1 MKCDLYLSVFLVFLA
16 CHFHYHQR
24 SIITSMILNI
34 TLLLQQASFQQLKRM
49 SSNLRSRLIITKSL
63 YNYRRNLSIQKDDK
77 DRINDAEESLINDL
91 AEPTNCCMSGCT
103 NCVWIKYAERLSN
116 MIEKSNIDLQK
127 AIFEKVQDPN
137 MRAFLAMELRC
148 RKLIK

>member
-1 MKCDLYLSVFLVFLA
+1 MNVTSIYLFFLVFLA

-127 AIFEKVQDPN
+127 AIFEKVQDP
-137 MRAFLAMELRC
+137 
-148 RKLIK
+148 I